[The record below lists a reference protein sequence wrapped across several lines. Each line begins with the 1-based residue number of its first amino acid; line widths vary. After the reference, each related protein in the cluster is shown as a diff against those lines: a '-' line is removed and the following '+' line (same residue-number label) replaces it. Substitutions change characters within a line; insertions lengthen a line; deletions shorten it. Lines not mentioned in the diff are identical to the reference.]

1 MGIFGAAHGWL
12 GRVAKR
18 PAVPKIDHIYPTM
31 TKLGTI
37 IPYLKRIQ
45 KKKMNHVPLYSADI
59 SIFFTRNQKILLY
72 QEIQI

>member
-18 PAVPKIDHIYPTM
+18 PAVPKIYHIYPTM

-45 KKKMNHVPLYSADI
+45 QKNESRAPL
-59 SIFFTRNQKILLY
+59 FC
-72 QEIQI
+72 